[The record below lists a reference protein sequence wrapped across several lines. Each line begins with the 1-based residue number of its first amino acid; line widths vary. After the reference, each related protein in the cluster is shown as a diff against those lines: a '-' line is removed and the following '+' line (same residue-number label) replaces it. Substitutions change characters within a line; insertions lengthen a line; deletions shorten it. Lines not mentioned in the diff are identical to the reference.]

1 MTKLNYLKQ
10 VSSEIKI
17 NKERDWLFD
26 YTQDFSERIKWD
38 KQTRKIEFIGQENK
52 LKKGSLVYTESKE
65 GIGMDTEYLIF
76 KKPEKISI
84 KMINKSNIFKSFIGK
99 WDYIKLDNDITVLK
113 ITYQFNLRFPYNLI
127 AKTVQRKIKN
137 NMVSKLNYLSIH
149 LKQDVL
155 QQHI

>member
-1 MTKLNYLKQ
+1 MTKLNSLME

-38 KQTRKIEFIGQENK
+38 KQTRKIEFIGQTNE
-52 LKKGSLVYTESKE
+52 LKKGALVYTESKE

-76 KKPEKISI
+76 KKPEQISI
-84 KMINKSNIFKSFIGK
+84 KMINKSNLFKSFTGK
-99 WDYIKLDNDITVLK
+99 WDYIKLDNNTSVLK

-127 AKTVQRKIKN
+127 AKIVQRKIKN
-137 NMVSKLNYLSIH
+137 NMDSKLQYLSTH
-149 LKQDVL
+149 LQ
-155 QQHI
+155 